1 MQRCFVARTRLAA
14 MPNLLHPVAT
24 MQMRRF
30 SYWESELPPEPLPA
44 RELPRR
50 VDVLIV
56 GAGFMGRWLAY
67 FLSKRNQPA
76 RVLVIDRD
84 RFSYG
89 ASSRNAGFLT
99 CGQVSEMLADV
110 EHAGPDRVIETFLQR
125 REGISIARYELPEIN
140 VEPCGSTDYDEVTD
154 GKLALMA
161 KLNAAAG
168 EEIYSV
174 RAARIGHDVRP
185 CVFNNADGAVHPVK
199 LLRVLQGRASGVGY
213 EFGVNAVKVGNG
225 VAELETIGG
234 RHELAYERAFIC
246 TNGFASE
253 LDPESLVQPGRGQVI
268 VTSKVHTRTDR
279 TLGYLNAG
287 YDYFRFV
294 DDRLLIG
301 GGRDKFRTEQ
311 TARELESTEEVCAY
325 LKRVAGEV
333 IGHTDWQVEHQWAG
347 IMGFVSGEHLGGSPR
362 RRLDDKTEVL
372 AGFGGMGVALTPLHA
387 KQIAAEDWV

>member
-1 MQRCFVARTRLAA
+1 MPIPMQ
-14 MPNLLHPVAT
+14 PVIT

-50 VDVLIV
+50 VDILIV

-67 FLSKRNQPA
+67 FLSKRTQPA
-76 RVLVIDRD
+76 RILVIDRD

-89 ASSRNAGFLT
+89 ASSRNAGFIT

-110 EHAGPDRVIETFLQR
+110 EHAGQDRVIETFMQR
-125 REGISIARYELPEIN
+125 REGIAIAREVLPDFHID
-140 VEPCGSTDYDEVTD
+140 PCGSTDYDPVTD
-154 GKLALMA
+154 DKLALMA
-161 KLNAAAG
+161 KLNEAAG
-168 EEIYSV
+168 DEIFSV
-174 RAARIGHDVRP
+174 RAARIGQAVRP
-185 CVFNNADGAVHPVK
+185 CIFNNADGAVHPVK
-199 LLRVLQGRASGVGY
+199 LLRVLQGRASGAGF
-213 EFGVNAVKVGNG
+213 EFGVNAVKVKDG

-234 RHELAYERAFIC
+234 HHELAYGRAFIC

-253 LDPESLVQPGRGQVI
+253 LDSESRVQPGRGQVI
-268 VTSKVHTRTDR
+268 VTSKIHTRTDR

-294 DDRLLIG
+294 DERLLIG
-301 GGRDKFRTEQ
+301 GGRDKFKTEQ
-311 TARELESTEEVCAY
+311 NTRELESTGEVCEY
-325 LKRVAGEV
+325 LKQVAAEV

-347 IMGFVSGEHLGGSPR
+347 IMGFVAGEHLGGSPR
-362 RRLDDKTEVL
+362 KRLDDKTEAI
-372 AGFGGMGVALTPLHA
+372 AGFGGMGVALTPLYA